1 MIYIEVIFGAING
14 NALDVDSALSL
25 TSTNP
30 VQNKV
35 IAAALD
41 LLQRNI
47 DAVAGSITKDV
58 VEVATYDDL
67 AEIEEPRTDVIYV
80 TTDTEKLYLYDA
92 DTEEFNEVTS
102 TEVDNTIYVTNL
114 DALFDKNL
122 DAGMYAVSYTK
133 RAIGGPTTTMY
144 SLSVSTSSRRTVVNG
159 RPAVVRTTNMIL
171 ANANGYAVK
180 VEKENIVEVETYD
193 DLADI
198 EEPDAEIIYVTT
210 DTNKRYMYD
219 AENDEFNE
227 VSISLFE
234 WVWTLYSVE
243 GHTHTVSEISG
254 LAQAIIDAT
263 VNKQD
268 KTDNGFNT
276 SSKTVVGAVNEVH
289 DELNGLVHAFTID
302 FQDTRE
308 IVQMHTFVGQKLT
321 HIKTSNVSTLKLSI
335 NGSQQ
340 TIQLTNGEWTGEIT
354 IASGAL
360 LVWQIGRTSEGSIA
374 EISVQYQ
381 YNS

>member
-14 NALDVDSALSL
+14 NALDVDSALSR

-80 TTDTEKLYLYDA
+80 TTDTNKLYLYDA
-92 DTEEFNEVTS
+92 DAEEFNEVTN
-102 TEVDNTIYVTNL
+102 TNVDNTIYVTDL
-114 DALFDKNL
+114 DALFYMNL
-122 DAGMYAVSYTK
+122 TAGMYAVAYTH
-133 RAIGGPTTTMY
+133 RIPAGSATTMY
-144 SLSVSTSSRRTVVNG
+144 SLSVSMSSRRGIGRVVQ
-159 RPAVVRTTNMIL
+159 TTNMIL
-171 ANANGYAVK
+171 ANADGYAVK
-180 VEKENIVEVETYD
+180 EYNND
-193 DLADI
+193 D
-198 EEPDAEIIYVTT
+198 EP
-210 DTNKRYMYD
+210 
-219 AENDEFNE
+219 
-227 VSISLFE
+227 E
-234 WVWTLYSVE
+234 WVWQTYSLD
-243 GHTHTVSEISG
+243 GHTHTVSEVQG

-268 KTDNGFNT
+268 KTDNSLNT
-276 SSKTVVGAVNEVH
+276 TNKTVVGAVNEVH

-321 HIKTSNVSTLKLSI
+321 HIKTSNVSTLRLSI

-354 IASGAL
+354 VASGAL

>member
-67 AEIEEPRTDVIYV
+67 AYIEEPRTDVIYV
-80 TTDTEKLYLYDA
+80 TTDTNKLYLYDA
-92 DTEEFNEVTS
+92 DAEEFNDVTN
-102 TEVDNTIYVTNL
+102 TNVDNTIYVTDL
-114 DALFDKNL
+114 DSLFDMNL
-122 DAGMYAVSYTK
+122 TAGMYAVAYTH
-133 RAIGGPTTTMY
+133 RIPAGSATTMY
-144 SLSVSTSSRRTVVNG
+144 SLSVSMSSRRGIG
-159 RPAVVRTTNMIL
+159 RLVQTTNMIL
-171 ANANGYAVK
+171 ANAGGYAVK
-180 VEKENIVEVETYD
+180 DYD
-193 DLADI
+193 D
-198 EEPDAEIIYVTT
+198 
-210 DTNKRYMYD
+210 
-219 AENDEFNE
+219 NDEP
-227 VSISLFE
+227 V
-234 WVWTLYSVE
+234 WVWQMYSLD
-243 GHTHTVSEISG
+243 GHTHTVSEVQG

-268 KTDNGFNT
+268 KTDNSLNT
-276 SSKTVVGAVNEVH
+276 TNKTVVGAVNEVH

-321 HIKTSNVSTLKLSI
+321 HIKTSNVSTLRLSI

-340 TIQLTNGEWTGEIT
+340 TIQLTNGEWKGEIT
-354 IASGAL
+354 VASGAL

>member
-80 TTDTEKLYLYDA
+80 TTDTDELYLYDSDA
-92 DTEEFNEVTS
+92 DEFNEVTN
-102 TEVDNTIYVTNL
+102 TNIDNTIYVTNL
-114 DALFDKNL
+114 NALFDMDL
-122 DAGMYAVSYTK
+122 DAGMYAVSFTN
-133 RAIGGPTTTMY
+133 RAIGGSTTTMF
-144 SLSVSTSSRRTVVNG
+144 SLSVSASSRRAVVDG
-159 RPAVVRTTNMIL
+159 QLAVVRTTNMIL
-171 ANANGYAVK
+171 ANADGYAVK
-180 VEKENIVEVETYD
+180 SYND
-193 DLADI
+193 DD
-198 EEPDAEIIYVTT
+198 EPV
-210 DTNKRYMYD
+210 
-219 AENDEFNE
+219 
-227 VSISLFE
+227 
-234 WVWTLYSVE
+234 WVWQMYSLD

-321 HIKTSNVSTLKLSI
+321 HIKTSNVSTLRLSI

-354 IASGAL
+354 VASGAL

>member
-67 AEIEEPRTDVIYV
+67 AYIEEPRTDVIYV
-80 TTDTEKLYLYDA
+80 TTDTNKLYLYDA
-92 DTEEFNEVTS
+92 DAKEFNDVTN
-102 TEVDNTIYVTNL
+102 TNVDNTIYVTDL
-114 DALFDKNL
+114 DALFDMNL

-133 RAIGGPTTTMY
+133 RIVGGSTTTMY
-144 SLSVSTSSRRTVVNG
+144 SLSVSASSRRALVNG
-159 RPAVVRTTNMIL
+159 QFAVIRTTNMIL
-171 ANANGYAVK
+171 ANADGYAVK
-180 VEKENIVEVETYD
+180 SYND
-193 DLADI
+193 DD
-198 EEPDAEIIYVTT
+198 EPV
-210 DTNKRYMYD
+210 
-219 AENDEFNE
+219 
-227 VSISLFE
+227 
-234 WVWTLYSVE
+234 WVWQMYSLD

-321 HIKTSNVSTLKLSI
+321 HIKTSNVSTLRLSI

>member
-92 DTEEFNEVTS
+92 DAKEFNDVTN
-102 TEVDNTIYVTNL
+102 TNVDNTIYVTDL
-114 DALFDKNL
+114 DALFDMNL

-133 RAIGGPTTTMY
+133 RIVGGSTTTMY
-144 SLSVSTSSRRTVVNG
+144 SLSVSASSRRALVNG
-159 RPAVVRTTNMIL
+159 QFAVIRTTNMIL
-171 ANANGYAVK
+171 ANADGYAVK
-180 VEKENIVEVETYD
+180 SYND
-193 DLADI
+193 DD
-198 EEPDAEIIYVTT
+198 EPV
-210 DTNKRYMYD
+210 
-219 AENDEFNE
+219 
-227 VSISLFE
+227 
-234 WVWTLYSVE
+234 WVWQMYSLD

>member
-14 NALDVDSALSL
+14 NALDVDSALSR

-80 TTDTEKLYLYDA
+80 TTDTNKLYLYDA
-92 DTEEFNEVTS
+92 DAEEFNEVTN
-102 TEVDNTIYVTNL
+102 TNVDNTIYVTDL
-114 DALFDKNL
+114 DALFDMNL
-122 DAGMYAVSYTK
+122 TAGMYAVAYTH
-133 RAIGGPTTTMY
+133 RIPAGSATTMY
-144 SLSVSTSSRRTVVNG
+144 SLSVSMSSRRGIGRVVQ
-159 RPAVVRTTNMIL
+159 TTNMIL

-180 VEKENIVEVETYD
+180 EYND
-193 DLADI
+193 DD
-198 EEPDAEIIYVTT
+198 EP
-210 DTNKRYMYD
+210 
-219 AENDEFNE
+219 
-227 VSISLFE
+227 E
-234 WVWTLYSVE
+234 WVWQTYSLD
-243 GHTHTVSEISG
+243 GHTHTVSEIQG

-268 KTDNGFNT
+268 KTDNSLNT
-276 SSKTVVGAVNEVH
+276 TNKTVVGAVNEVH

-321 HIKTSNVSTLKLSI
+321 HIKTSNVSTLRLSI

-354 IASGAL
+354 VASGAL

>member
-14 NALDVDSALSL
+14 NALDVDSALSR

-80 TTDTEKLYLYDA
+80 TTDTNKLYLYDA
-92 DTEEFNEVTS
+92 DAEEFNEVTN
-102 TEVDNTIYVTNL
+102 TNVDNTIYVTDL
-114 DALFDKNL
+114 DALFDMNL
-122 DAGMYAVSYTK
+122 TAGLYAVAYTH
-133 RAIGGPTTTMY
+133 RIPAGSATTMY
-144 SLSVSTSSRRTVVNG
+144 SLSVSMSSRRGIGRVVQ
-159 RPAVVRTTNMIL
+159 TTNMIL
-171 ANANGYAVK
+171 ANADGYAVK
-180 VEKENIVEVETYD
+180 EYNND
-193 DLADI
+193 D
-198 EEPDAEIIYVTT
+198 EP
-210 DTNKRYMYD
+210 
-219 AENDEFNE
+219 
-227 VSISLFE
+227 E
-234 WVWTLYSVE
+234 WVWQTYSLD
-243 GHTHTVSEISG
+243 GHTHTVSEIQG

-268 KTDNGFNT
+268 KTDNSLNT
-276 SSKTVVGAVNEVH
+276 TNKTVVGAVNEVH

-321 HIKTSNVSTLKLSI
+321 HIKTSNVSTLRLSI

-354 IASGAL
+354 VASGAL